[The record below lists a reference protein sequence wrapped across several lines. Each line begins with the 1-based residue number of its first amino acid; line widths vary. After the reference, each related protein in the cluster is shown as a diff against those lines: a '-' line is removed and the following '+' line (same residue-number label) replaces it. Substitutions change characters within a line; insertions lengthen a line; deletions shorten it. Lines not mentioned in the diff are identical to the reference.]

1 MEYSYLRS
9 NKPMKAILAG
19 VLIAICLPLVAGYLF
34 VILGGM
40 PMATEGGSP
49 AHRKIPREKGH

>member
-1 MEYSYLRS
+1 
-9 NKPMKAILAG
+9 MKAILAG